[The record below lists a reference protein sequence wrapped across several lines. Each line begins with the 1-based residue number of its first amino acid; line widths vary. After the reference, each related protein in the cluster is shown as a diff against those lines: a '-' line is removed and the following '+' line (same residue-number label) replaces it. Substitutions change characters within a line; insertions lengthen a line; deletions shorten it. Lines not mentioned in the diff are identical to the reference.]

1 MRPLSSR
8 LRFLPLTHAFD
19 PLRAKRKIR
28 DCSQSNTDSVSIIKI
43 ELKARRQMHSRL
55 EEKVKLLEF
64 VSDGPLFWL
73 VQMRERFKSL
83 FLFLTC

>member
-19 PLRAKRKIR
+19 LLRAKRKIR

-43 ELKARRQMHSRL
+43 EPKARRHAQQVK
-55 EEKVKLLEF
+55 EKKLNYWNLSQTDPSF
-64 VSDGPLFWL
+64 GLF
-73 VQMRERFKSL
+73 R
-83 FLFLTC
+83 